1 MSSRI
6 KLDIILIV
14 LFFLVSCSYNPQSKK
29 ENSSFLP
36 RATGENNEM
45 LIVMD
50 SSKFKGSIGR
60 ALVETYGEF
69 LRGLPQPETRF
80 DLIYIK
86 PRKFNNIL
94 KHAKNIVIAF
104 TLEGKSLDSE
114 ILRKNFNSESLDK
127 IKSDSTLFYFSRR
140 DQYAKGQT
148 VLYLFSKSDDD
159 LLKKIKKNKS
169 AILKYFEDELKK
181 RVDRKIF
188 SKLEKNIS
196 DKLFDDHQIKIKIP
210 YGYDLA
216 KNIKGENKNFFWLRQ
231 LDSEF
236 EKNIFLYY
244 EEYEESELKNFYDV
258 FNADEPNIKR
268 IRNKISKSF
277 LKDSENSKIFMS
289 IQDVF
294 PITSKKISF
303 KGNSSIESVGL
314 WKLSDISAG
323 GPFKSIIIYNSNKK
337 RVYYLEGYVYAPGSK
352 KRNLMQEISSI
363 LMTFEI

>member
-1 MSSRI
+1 MSNRI
-6 KLDIILIV
+6 KLNIKVIILSIIC
-14 LFFLVSCSYNPQSKK
+14 SCSYNPQSNV

-36 RATGENNEM
+36 KASGKNNEM

-50 SSKFKGSIGR
+50 STKFKGRLGR
-60 ALVETYGEF
+60 TLVETYGGFIE
-69 LRGLPQPETRF
+69 GLPQPETKF
-80 DLIYIK
+80 DLRYIK

-104 TLEGKSLDSE
+104 TLEGKSIDSQ
-114 ILRKNFNSESLDK
+114 ILRKNFNLESLDK
-127 IKSDSTLFYFSRR
+127 IKSDSEIFYFSKR

-148 VLYLFSKSDDD
+148 ILYLFSKTDDD
-159 LLKKIKKNKS
+159 LYYKLSQNKTS
-169 AILKYFEDELKK
+169 ILKYFEDELKK
-181 RVDRKIF
+181 RVSKEIF
-188 SKLEKNIS
+188 SKQEKNIS
-196 DKLFDDHQIKIKIP
+196 NKIFEDHKIKIKIP

-216 KNIKGENKNFFWLRQ
+216 KNSIGDNKNFFWLRQ

-244 EEYEESELKNFYDV
+244 EDYEESQLKNFYEV
-258 FNADEPNIKR
+258 FNTENPSIKG
-268 IRNKISKSF
+268 IRNKISKIY
-277 LKDSENSKIFMS
+277 LRDSENSKIYMS

-294 PITSKKISF
+294 PIQSQKFNF
-303 KGNSSIESVGL
+303 KGNSSVESKGL

-323 GPFKSIIIYNSNKK
+323 GPFHSIVIYDSNKK
-337 RVYYLEGYVYAPGSK
+337 RMYYLEGYVYAPGSK

>member
-6 KLDIILIV
+6 KLNVTVIV
-14 LFFLVSCSYNPQSKK
+14 LLFLVACSYNPQSKK

-69 LRGLPQPETRF
+69 LIGLPQPETRF
-80 DLIYIK
+80 DLIHIK

-127 IKSDSTLFYFSRR
+127 IESDSSLFYFSRR

-148 VLYLFSKSDDD
+148 ILYLFSKSDDD

-169 AILKYFEDELKK
+169 VILKYFQDELKK
-181 RVDRKIF
+181 RVDKEIF

-196 DKLFDDHQIKIKIP
+196 DKLFKDHQVKIKIP

-231 LDSEF
+231 LDPEF

-244 EEYEESELKNFYDV
+244 EDYEESELKNFYDV
-258 FNADEPNIKR
+258 FNTEYPNIKR
-268 IRNKISKSF
+268 IRNKISKLF
-277 LKDSENSKIFMS
+277 LTDSENSKIFMS
-289 IQDVF
+289 IQDVY
-294 PITSKKISF
+294 PINSKRINF
-303 KGNSSIESVGL
+303 KGNSSVESVGL

-323 GPFKSIIIYNSNKK
+323 GPFNSIIIYDSNKK

>member
-6 KLDIILIV
+6 KLDVILIV
-14 LFFLVSCSYNPQSKK
+14 LFFIVSCSYNPQSNK

-50 SSKFKGSIGR
+50 SSKFKGKIGR
-60 ALVETYGEF
+60 VLVDTYGGF
-69 LRGLPQPETRF
+69 LEGLPQPESRF
-80 DLIYIK
+80 DLIHIK
-86 PRKFNNIL
+86 PRNFNSIL
-94 KHAKNIVIAF
+94 KHAKNIVVAF

-127 IKSDSTLFYFSRR
+127 IKTDSSLFYFPRR

-148 VLYLFSKSDDD
+148 ILYLFSKTDKD
-159 LLKKIKKNKS
+159 LHEKIKKNKL

-188 SKLEKNIS
+188 SKMEKNIS
-196 DKLFDDHQIKIKIP
+196 DKLYEDHQIKIKIP
-210 YGYDLA
+210 FGYDLA
-216 KNIKGENKNFFWLRQ
+216 KNSISKIRNFFWLRH
-231 LDSEF
+231 LDPEF

-244 EEYEESELKNFYDV
+244 EDYEESQLKNFYDV
-258 FNADEPNIKR
+258 FNTDNPNITR
-268 IRNKISKSF
+268 IRNKISKLF
-277 LKDSENSKIFMS
+277 LKDSENSKIYMS

-294 PITSKKISF
+294 PINSKKINF
-303 KGNSSIESVGL
+303 KGNSAIESVGL

-323 GPFKSIIIYNSNKK
+323 GPFKSIIIYDSNKK

>member
-1 MSSRI
+1 MSNRI
-6 KLDIILIV
+6 KLKVIVIILS
-14 LFFLVSCSYNPQSKK
+14 FLASCSYNPQSNE

-36 RATGENNEM
+36 RASGENNEM

-50 SSKFKGSIGR
+50 SSKFKGNIGR

-69 LRGLPQPETRF
+69 LKGLPQPEPRY
-80 DLIYIK
+80 DLRYIR

-114 ILRKNFNSESLDK
+114 ILRKSFNSESLDK
-127 IKSDSTLFYFSRR
+127 IKTDSSLFYFSRR

-148 VLYLFSKSDDD
+148 ILYLFSKTDDD
-159 LLKKIKKNKS
+159 LYIKIKKNKS

-181 RVDRKIF
+181 RVDREIF
-188 SKLEKNIS
+188 SKQEKNIS
-196 DKLFDDHQIKIKIP
+196 DKLFEDHQIKIKIP

-216 KNIKGENKNFFWLRQ
+216 KNIKGKNKNFFWLRH
-231 LDSEF
+231 LDPEF

-244 EEYEESELKNFYDV
+244 EDYEESELKNFYGV
-258 FNADEPNIKR
+258 FNTDNPNIKS
-268 IRNKISKSF
+268 IRNKISK
-277 LKDSENSKIFMS
+277 LYLTDSENSKIFMS
-289 IQDVF
+289 IQGVF
-294 PITSKKISF
+294 PIISKNINF
-303 KGNSSIESVGL
+303 KGNSSVESVGL

-323 GPFKSIIIYNSNKK
+323 GPFKSIIIYDSNKK
-337 RVYYLEGYVYAPGSK
+337 RIYFIEGYVYAPGSK